1 MLKLLLFSF
10 ISFFYINAFA
20 QIVIPPATPLILNT
34 SGGSSIL
41 TSSYTIDWSVGE
53 ATIIDTYFARNGSP
67 SNQVGAFWN
76 VTSGVLQPFDK
87 LYKPNK
93 PTWLP
98 KEVIIYPIPAVGI
111 VTINI
116 QSFAVGK
123 LMFQL
128 VTQEGKIL
136 GTTSIDKTGYQLIEK
151 TDLTRLSAGVYY
163 IKLLLENA
171 SGEKIKS
178 GAFKIIKERQ

>member
-1 MLKLLLFSF
+1 MIKKYIFIVAMLVLVS
-10 ISFFYINAFA
+10 SAMA
-20 QIVIPPATPLILNT
+20 QIPHQLNYQGIARNA
-34 SGGSSIL
+34 SGEPISTHIITARLS
-41 TSSYTIDWSVGE
+41 
-53 ATIIDTYFARNGSP
+53 IIDTYFARNGSP
-67 SNQVGAFWN
+67 SNRVGAFWN

-87 LYKPNK
+87 LYKPTR

-98 KEVIIYPIPAVGI
+98 DEVIIYPIPAVGVI
-111 VTINI
+111 TINI

-136 GTTSIDKTGYQLIEK
+136 GTTSIDKNGYQLIEK

-163 IKLLLENA
+163 IKLVLENLA
-171 SGEKIKS
+171 GEKIKS
-178 GAFKIIKERQ
+178 GAFKIIKERK